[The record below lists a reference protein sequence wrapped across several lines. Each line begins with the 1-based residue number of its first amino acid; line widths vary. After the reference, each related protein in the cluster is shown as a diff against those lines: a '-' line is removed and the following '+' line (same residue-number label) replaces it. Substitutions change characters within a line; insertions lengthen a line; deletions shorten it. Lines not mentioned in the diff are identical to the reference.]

1 MLQLL
6 IQAAAGCSVAKH
18 QRGEV
23 HALVPLIELL
33 NGLLRCHDESIEDM
47 SSGAIRQNYPAFAST
62 RVDGDNKTA
71 ARISGGHCFWA
82 GGSLPSVQWSPSQDL
97 QCRCDAMPAREVR
110 PLRGHD

>member
-47 SSGAIRQNYPAFAST
+47 SSGAIRQN
-62 RVDGDNKTA
+62 
-71 ARISGGHCFWA
+71 
-82 GGSLPSVQWSPSQDL
+82 
-97 QCRCDAMPAREVR
+97 
-110 PLRGHD
+110 

>member
-1 MLQLL
+1 MILQENKGCNGIQFAWWKTQAMRQQSPPSSSWPDLPVPIPCSEGCTGLIHPHDGGQMLQLL

-47 SSGAIRQNYPAFAST
+47 SSGAIRQN
-62 RVDGDNKTA
+62 
-71 ARISGGHCFWA
+71 
-82 GGSLPSVQWSPSQDL
+82 
-97 QCRCDAMPAREVR
+97 
-110 PLRGHD
+110 

>member
-23 HALVPLIELL
+23 PALVPLIELL

-47 SSGAIRQNYPAFAST
+47 PSGAIRQN
-62 RVDGDNKTA
+62 
-71 ARISGGHCFWA
+71 
-82 GGSLPSVQWSPSQDL
+82 
-97 QCRCDAMPAREVR
+97 
-110 PLRGHD
+110 